1 MSDWFP
7 GFFPV
12 RAVLLSGVWQSI
24 GASAATISSIAHAL
38 VADACTPAQR
48 TSAFSQIRSA
58 KLLSQLLFV
67 PLGGMLA
74 TTYTPW
80 LPMFLGTGAF
90 LCAVLAAILLV
101 PADDLSK
108 PVSETSQPKPTTTT
122 LRAKIVSLSEW
133 AADNARLIP
142 MILSFFV
149 FQLGEQAGLTLLMQI
164 AGQRLRWSLSK
175 ASILISVRA
184 GVNLA
189 ALVAIVPAISLLLA
203 RKTSLPLI
211 LREKRIAQGSGLLL
225 VAGCAV
231 VFLAMDPAMLIF
243 GLVLVSLGDVFSVPV
258 RSLATGLVDPQH
270 LGLLYTVIEVMTQAG
285 LFIGQPMLAASFS
298 WGLKLGG
305 VWIGMPFLLAAGFFF
320 MALIAIST
328 VPTKRKGTAEEREP
342 LIQDN

>member
-1 MSDWFP
+1 M
-7 GFFPV
+7 
-12 RAVLLSGVWQSI
+12 LLSGVWQSI

-101 PADDLSK
+101 PADDLSR
-108 PVSETSQPKPTTTT
+108 PASETSQPKPTTTT
-122 LRAKIVSLSEW
+122 TTLRAKIASLSEW

-175 ASILISVRA
+175 ASLLISVRA

-189 ALVAIVPAISLLLA
+189 ALAVIVPAISLLLA
-203 RKTSLPLI
+203 RKTNLPLI
-211 LREKRIAQGSGLLL
+211 LCEKRIAQGSGLLL
-225 VAGCAV
+225 VAGCGV
-231 VFLAMDPAMLIF
+231 VFLAMDPVMLIF

-258 RSLATGLVDPQH
+258 RSLATALVDPQH

-305 VWIGMPFLLAAGFFF
+305 VWVGMPFLLAAGFFF

-328 VPTKRKGTAEEREP
+328 VPTNRKRTAEEQEP
-342 LIQDN
+342 LIEDN